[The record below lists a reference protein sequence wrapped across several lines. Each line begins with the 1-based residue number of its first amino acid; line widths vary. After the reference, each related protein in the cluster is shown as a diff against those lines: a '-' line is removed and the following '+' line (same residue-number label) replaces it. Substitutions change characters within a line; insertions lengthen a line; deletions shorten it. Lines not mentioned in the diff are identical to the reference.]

1 MNQLKVVS
9 QNGQLVT
16 DSRDVA
22 KMVDREHSGL
32 MKSIRGY
39 IQHLTKGDI
48 TLSEFFID
56 SSYKDSTGRT
66 LPCYLITRKGCDMV
80 ANKMTGQKGV
90 LFTAEYVTRFEEMEQ
105 ELQKPKALTEKEQRI
120 EMLKL
125 SLELEETTKEHANR
139 ITYLEDHMR
148 IDGIQEKK
156 LQDKG
161 KSIAIQS
168 LGGFK
173 SNAYQKVSRKV
184 FSAIWRDFKN
194 HFNIPRYNELP
205 RKQFDEAIAFLEMWQ
220 PSTTLRIEIKNLN
233 NQQTLNEVI

>member
-16 DSRDVA
+16 ESRIVA
-22 KMVDREHSGL
+22 RMIERTHSEL
-32 MKSIRGY
+32 LKDIRRYASYLSEGDF
-39 IQHLTKGDI
+39 HLG
-48 TLSEFFID
+48 EFFIESTYTD
-56 SSYKDSTGRT
+56 SNNQKR
-66 LPCYLITRKGCDMV
+66 PCFLITKKGCDMV
-80 ANKMTGQKGV
+80 ANKTTGQKGV
-90 LFTAEYVTRFEEMEQ
+90 LFTAAYVTEFEEMEKQ
-105 ELQKPKALTEKEQRI
+105 TQQPKALTEKEQRI

-220 PSTTLRIEIKNLN
+220 PSTTLRIEIQNLN

>member
-1 MNQLKVVS
+1 MNQLVFQNKNQVVTS
-9 QNGQLVT
+9 SRNVARDFNRKHKDVLDAVDRIIEGVAENSADLFYSTTYTHEQNKQQYREYLMNRDGFTLLVMGFT
-16 DSRDVA
+16 GRKAMQFKINYMNAFNEMEKRIQEPKTEIQILQRAVNALSDVDSRV
-22 KMVDREHSGL
+22 
-32 MKSIRGY
+32 
-39 IQHLTKGDI
+39 
-48 TLSEFFID
+48 
-56 SSYKDSTGRT
+56 
-66 LPCYLITRKGCDMV
+66 
-80 ANKMTGQKGV
+80 
-90 LFTAEYVTRFEEMEQ
+90 
-105 ELQKPKALTEKEQRI
+105 
-120 EMLKL
+120 
-125 SLELEETTKEHANR
+125 
-139 ITYLEDHMR
+139 TYLEDHMR

>member
-1 MNQLKVVS
+1 MNQLVFQNKNQVVTS
-9 QNGQLVT
+9 SRNVARDFNRKHKDVLDAIDRIIEGVAENSADLFYSTTYTHEQNKQQYREYLMNRDGFTLLVMGFT
-16 DSRDVA
+16 GRKAMQFKINYMNAFNEMEKRIQEPKTEIQILQRAVNALSDVDSRV
-22 KMVDREHSGL
+22 
-32 MKSIRGY
+32 
-39 IQHLTKGDI
+39 
-48 TLSEFFID
+48 
-56 SSYKDSTGRT
+56 
-66 LPCYLITRKGCDMV
+66 
-80 ANKMTGQKGV
+80 
-90 LFTAEYVTRFEEMEQ
+90 
-105 ELQKPKALTEKEQRI
+105 
-120 EMLKL
+120 
-125 SLELEETTKEHANR
+125 
-139 ITYLEDHMR
+139 TYLEDHMR

-220 PSTTLRIEIKNLN
+220 PSTTLRIEIQNLN